1 MKMEKSPVIGLTELC
16 KNYRTISAV
25 QNINLLLSSGE
36 CLALVG
42 HNGAGKSTLIKIILG
57 LVKPTSGRVRVL
69 RTNPSDKSFNPMR
82 RHIGFLPEQVLFQKT
97 LTGRETLSFYARLKG
112 LPHLDFESLLHRV
125 DLLAAADRK
134 VGTYSKGMRQ
144 RLGMAQALIGNPKLL
159 VLDEPTSG
167 LDPIARQNIYEI
179 IDEEK
184 SAGATVLISS
194 HVLSELDERIDRVAI
209 LNGGRLVAEG
219 SIPFLRQNI
228 GMPVQITVTADPA
241 GCEKIS
247 GCAHSDITVIRL
259 AKDKL
264 VFRCSPE
271 EKLALMRHILI
282 SNTKIADMVVTEP
295 TLEQV
300 YTAYSRPDQMGG
312 SND

>member
-1 MKMEKSPVIGLTELC
+1 MKMEKASAISLVNLS
-16 KNYRTISAV
+16 KNYGNIAAV
-25 QNINLLLSSGE
+25 QDINLLLSSGE
-36 CLALVG
+36 CIALVG

-57 LVKPTSGRVRVL
+57 FIKPTSGRVQVL
-69 RTNPSDKSFNPMR
+69 RCNPLDKSFNAMR
-82 RHIGFLPEQVLFQKT
+82 QQVGFLPEQVLFQKT

-112 LPHLDFESLLHRV
+112 LPNTDLEQLLRRV
-125 DLLAAADRK
+125 DLLSSADRK

-167 LDPIARQNIYEI
+167 LDPNARQNIYRI

-194 HVLSELDERIDRVAI
+194 HVLTELDERIDRVAI
-209 LNGGRLVAEG
+209 LNRGHMVAEG
-219 SIPFLRQNI
+219 PIPFLRENI
-228 GMPVQITVTADPA
+228 GMPVQIAVTADPDS
-241 GCEKIS
+241 CEKIS
-247 GCAHSDITVIRL
+247 GFAHSKTTASRSANNKI
-259 AKDKL
+259 
-264 VFRCSPE
+264 VFRCPPE
-271 EKLALMRHILI
+271 AKLALMRKILTSDI
-282 SNTKIADMVVTEP
+282 EIADMVVTEP

-300 YTAYSRPDQMGG
+300 YTAYSQSTQDGG